1 MQHAVLQ
8 HLQSDI
14 AKAYEAGDLDAA
26 IQSLTKAFE
35 KRTGD
40 TVSRLSLIDD
50 EDESKVVKDWRD
62 LLGPG
67 GPEGETAEDFLKPI
81 YDRRDASGP
90 RNLF

>member
-1 MQHAVLQ
+1 MQHALPNEY
-8 HLQSDI
+8 HRDLDR
-14 AKAYEAGDLDAA
+14 AYLEGDLDAA

-35 KRTGD
+35 KRTED
-40 TVSRLSLIDD
+40 TVPALSPSGDA
-50 EDESKVVKDWRD
+50 DESKVVKDWRD

-90 RNLF
+90 RTLF